1 MPSGRHGAFRLQLV
15 LLTFWPASVV
25 GPVELWGDT
34 EVMFHA
40 CKQELEYPDKF
51 NCHNFAGVEIT
62 KVNALRLNKPGIKNV
77 VSVWER

>member
-1 MPSGRHGAFRLQLV
+1 M
-15 LLTFWPASVV
+15 
-25 GPVELWGDT
+25 ELWGDT